1 MPTYFALIALSTLI
15 LTLVT
20 LLVRRDRRE
29 RDEDRRLLA
38 RTVAK
43 LARQLSRRDPNREAQ

>member
-1 MPTYFALIALSTLI
+1 MPTYFALIALAILI
-15 LTLVT
+15 LMAVT
-20 LLVRRDRRE
+20 FLVRRDRRE

-43 LARQLSRRDPNREAQ
+43 LARQLSHRKAN